1 MVHRYPGESPDHCH
15 LSTRSVG
22 YRPPRMQERD
32 PDRYRV
38 VGLPAAVGV
47 IVAATVG
54 SGIFSVTGQFGAQA
68 GSDTNVLVPWV
79 VGGLVAL
86 CGGLSLAELGA
97 MIPCSGGSVE
107 FARRAFGP
115 TVGYLVAMVTLLA
128 GYVFSIAVVGLFLAE
143 YVDRLV
149 PGDWPNHAIAAAA
162 IAAAFGSQLP
172 SLRAGYGFNTVLAAV
187 KVATVAAF
195 AVAGMLVTVEGR
207 LEAPA
212 GAPAPPGLLSPA
224 VAAATLSVSFA
235 YLGWST
241 GADIAGEVRDPGR
254 TVPRS
259 IVVAIAIVFLLYV
272 GVNLAFLRA
281 IAPAAM
287 TDGSGGPMEA
297 IGSVAA
303 GILFGPQV
311 GAAMTGLIALLLFST
326 LVSSTIAGT
335 RIMESMAQAHE
346 LPAWIA
352 VRPARGVPA
361 RAIALLAA
369 AGIASLAIGS
379 LGQILDLLTV
389 LVNAF
394 SAMSVAAVIVLR
406 RTMPD
411 APRPFRVP
419 LYPFTPLLYMALA
432 GWTIVAGALAGG
444 VRALV
449 ASAVTVVL
457 LLALR
462 PLVAARRVTT

>member
-1 MVHRYPGESPDHCH
+1 
-15 LSTRSVG
+15 
-22 YRPPRMQERD
+22 MQERD

-68 GSDTNVLVPWV
+68 GSDVNVIVPWV
-79 VGGLVAL
+79 VGGLIAL

-143 YVDRLV
+143 YVDRLL
-149 PGDWPNHAIAAAA
+149 PGDWPNHAIAAIA
-162 IAAAFGSQLP
+162 IAVAFGSQLP
-172 SLRAGYGFNTVLAAV
+172 SLRAGYGFNTVLAGI
-187 KVATVAAF
+187 KVATVAAL

-207 LEAPA
+207 MEAPP
-212 GAPAPPGLLSPA
+212 GAPAPPGVLSPA

-254 TVPRS
+254 NVPRS
-259 IVVAIAIVFLLYV
+259 IVVAIAVVFLLYV

-303 GILFGPQV
+303 EILFGPRV

-352 VRPARGVPA
+352 VRPGRGVPS
-361 RAIALLAA
+361 RAIAVLAA

-394 SAMSVAAVIVLR
+394 SALSVAAVIVLR

-419 LYPFTPLLYMALA
+419 LYPFTPILYMALA
-432 GWTIVAGALAGG
+432 GWTIVAGAIAGG

-449 ASAVTVVL
+449 ASSVTVVL

-462 PLVAARRVTT
+462 PLLRGRSGAPAA

>member
-1 MVHRYPGESPDHCH
+1 
-15 LSTRSVG
+15 
-22 YRPPRMQERD
+22 MQERD

-38 VGLPAAVGV
+38 VGLRAAVGV
-47 IVAATVG
+47 IVASTVG

-68 GSDTNVLVPWV
+68 GSDANVLVPWV

-115 TVGYLVAMVTLLA
+115 AVGYLVAMVTLLA
-128 GYVFSIAVVGLFLAE
+128 GHVFALAVVSLFMAE
-143 YVDRLV
+143 YVDRLL
-149 PGDWPNHAIAAAA
+149 PGDWPDHAIAAAA
-162 IAAAFGSQLP
+162 IGVAYVSQLP
-172 SLRAGYGFNTVLAAV
+172 SLRAGFAFNTALAGV

-195 AVAGMLVTVEGR
+195 AVAGMLVPVDGR
-207 LEAPA
+207 LTAPA
-212 GAPAPPGLLSPA
+212 GAPAAPSVFSPA
-224 VAAATLSVSFA
+224 VAAATLAVSFA

-254 TVPRS
+254 NVPR
-259 IVVAIAIVFLLYV
+259 AILRAIGIVFLLYV

-281 IAPAAM
+281 IDPAAM
-287 TDGSGGPMEA
+287 TDGAGGPMQA

-303 GILFGPQV
+303 GILFGPAI
-311 GAAMTGLIALLLFST
+311 GTAMTALIAFLLFST
-326 LVSSTIAGT
+326 VVSTVIAGA
-335 RIMESMAQAHE
+335 RILESMATARE
-346 LPAWIA
+346 LPTWIGE
-352 VRPARGVPA
+352 RSARGVPT
-361 RAIALLAA
+361 RAMTILAA
-369 AGIASLAIGS
+369 AGLGSLAIGS

-432 GWTIVAGALAGG
+432 AWTIVAGALAGG

-449 ASAVTVVL
+449 ASVVTVVL
-457 LLALR
+457 LLAVR
-462 PLVAARRVTT
+462 PLLAARRVTTSGSSAPGTRPAGG

>member
-1 MVHRYPGESPDHCH
+1 
-15 LSTRSVG
+15 
-22 YRPPRMQERD
+22 MQERD

-38 VGLPAAVGV
+38 VGLRAAVGV
-47 IVAATVG
+47 IVASTVG
-54 SGIFSVTGQFGAQA
+54 SGIFSVSGQFGAQV
-68 GSDTNVLVPWV
+68 GSDANVLLPWV

-128 GYVFSIAVVGLFLAE
+128 GYVFSLAAVGLFMAE
-143 YVDRLV
+143 YVDRLL
-149 PGDWPNHAIAAAA
+149 PGDWPNHAIAAIA
-162 IAAAFGSQLP
+162 IAAAFASQLP
-172 SLRAGYGFNTVLAAV
+172 SLRAGYAFNTALAAV

-195 AVAGMLVTVEGR
+195 AIAGMLVTVDGR

-212 GAPAPPGLLSPA
+212 DAPPAPGLLSPA

-241 GADIAGEVRDPGR
+241 GADIAGEVRNPGR

-259 IVVAIAIVFLLYV
+259 IMAAIGIVFLLYV
-272 GVNLAFLRA
+272 GVNVAFLRA

-287 TDGSGGPMEA
+287 TDGAGGPMEA

-303 GILFGPQV
+303 GILFGPRI
-311 GAAMTGLIALLLFST
+311 GTAMTAVIALLLFST
-326 LVSSTIAGT
+326 LVSSAIAGA
-335 RIMESMAQAHE
+335 RIMESMARARE
-346 LPAWIA
+346 LPSWIGG
-352 VRPARGVPA
+352 RDTRGVPV
-361 RAIALLAA
+361 RAISVLAL

-394 SAMSVAAVIVLR
+394 SAMSVAALIVLR

-419 LYPFTPLLYMALA
+419 LYPITPLLYMALA
-432 GWTIVAGALAGG
+432 GWTIAAGAIAGG

>member
-1 MVHRYPGESPDHCH
+1 MPAAPS
-15 LSTRSVG
+15 
-22 YRPPRMQERD
+22 
-32 PDRYRV
+32 DRYRV
-38 VGLPAAVGV
+38 IGPAGAVGV
-47 IVAATVG
+47 IVASTVG
-54 SGIFSVTGQFGAQA
+54 SGIFSVTGQFGAQV
-68 GSDTNVLVPWV
+68 GSDTNVIVPWV
-79 VGGLVAL
+79 LGGIVAL

-115 TVGYLVAMVTLLA
+115 RVGYLVAMVTILA
-128 GYVFSIAVVGLFLAE
+128 GHVFALAVVSLFMAE
-143 YVDRLV
+143 FVQRIM
-149 PGDWPNHAIAAAA
+149 PSGWPNHAIAACA
-162 IAAAFGSQLP
+162 IAVAWASQLP
-172 SLRAGYGFNTVLAAV
+172 SLRAGFAFNTALAAV

-195 AVAGMLVTVEGR
+195 AVGGLLVPVEGR
-207 LEAPA
+207 LAAPA

-224 VAAATLSVSFA
+224 VAAATLAVSFA

-254 TVPRS
+254 NVPR
-259 IVVAIAIVFLLYV
+259 AIIRAICIVFLLYV

-281 IAPAAM
+281 IDPAAM
-287 TDGSGGPMEA
+287 TNGNGGPMEA

-352 VRPARGVPA
+352 VRPTRGVPA

-394 SAMSVAAVIVLR
+394 SALSVAAVIVLR

-419 LYPFTPLLYMALA
+419 LYPVTPLLYMALA
-432 GWTIVAGALAGG
+432 GWTIVAGAIAAGE
-444 VRALV
+444 RALV
-449 ASAVTVVL
+449 ASAATIVVL
-457 LLALR
+457 LAMR
-462 PLVAARRVTT
+462 PLLRGRRLTTSGSSAPGTPPAGG

>member
-1 MVHRYPGESPDHCH
+1 
-15 LSTRSVG
+15 
-22 YRPPRMQERD
+22 MQGRD
-32 PDRYRV
+32 PDCYRV

-68 GSDTNVLVPWV
+68 GSDANVIVPWV
-79 VGGLVAL
+79 VGGLIAL

-143 YVDRLV
+143 YVDRLL
-149 PGDWPNHAIAAAA
+149 PGDWPNHAIAAIA
-162 IAAAFGSQLP
+162 IAVAFGSQLP
-172 SLRAGYGFNTVLAAV
+172 SLRAGYGFNTVLAGI

-207 LEAPA
+207 MEAPP
-212 GAPAPPGLLSPA
+212 GAPAPPGVLSPA

-254 TVPRS
+254 NVPRS
-259 IVVAIAIVFLLYV
+259 IVVAIAVVFLLYV

-287 TDGSGGPMEA
+287 TNGSGGPMEA

-303 GILFGPQV
+303 EILFGPRV

-335 RIMESMAQAHE
+335 RIMESMARAHE

-352 VRPARGVPA
+352 VRPERGVPA

-394 SAMSVAAVIVLR
+394 SALSVAAVIVLR

-419 LYPFTPLLYMALA
+419 LYPFTPILYMALA

-449 ASAVTVVL
+449 ASAVTIVL
-457 LLALR
+457 LLAVR
-462 PLVAARRVTT
+462 PLLAARRVTT

>member
-1 MVHRYPGESPDHCH
+1 
-15 LSTRSVG
+15 
-22 YRPPRMQERD
+22 
-32 PDRYRV
+32 
-38 VGLPAAVGV
+38 
-47 IVAATVG
+47 
-54 SGIFSVTGQFGAQA
+54 
-68 GSDTNVLVPWV
+68 V

-128 GYVFSIAVVGLFLAE
+128 GYVFSLAAVGLFMAE
-143 YVDRLV
+143 YVDRLL
-149 PGDWPNHAIAAAA
+149 PGDWPNHAIAAIA
-162 IAAAFGSQLP
+162 IAAAFASQLP
-172 SLRAGYGFNTVLAAV
+172 SLRAGYVFNTALAAV

-195 AVAGMLVTVEGR
+195 AIAGMLVEVEGR

-212 GAPAPPGLLSPA
+212 GAPPAPGALSPA

-241 GADIAGEVRDPGR
+241 GADIAGEVRNPGR

-259 IVVAIAIVFLLYV
+259 IMVAIGIVFLLYV
-272 GVNLAFLRA
+272 GVNVAFLRA

-287 TDGSGGPMEA
+287 TDGAGGPMEA
-297 IGSVAA
+297 IGS
-303 GILFGPQV
+303 
-311 GAAMTGLIALLLFST
+311 AMTAVIALLLFST
-326 LVSSTIAGT
+326 LVSSAIAGA
-335 RIMESMAQAHE
+335 RIMESMSRARE
-346 LPAWIA
+346 LPAWVG
-352 VRPARGVPA
+352 VRPGRGVPA
-361 RAIALLAA
+361 RAITILAL

-379 LGQILDLLTV
+379 LGQILDMLTV

-394 SAMSVAAVIVLR
+394 SALSVAAVIVLR

-419 LYPFTPLLYMALA
+419 LYPVTPLLYMALA
-432 GWTIVAGALAGG
+432 GWTIVAGAIAGG

-449 ASAVTVVL
+449 ASAVAVVVL
-457 LLALR
+457 LLLR
-462 PLVAARRVTT
+462 PLLRGRPVTTSGSSAPGTPPAGG

>member
-1 MVHRYPGESPDHCH
+1 
-15 LSTRSVG
+15 
-22 YRPPRMQERD
+22 MQERD

-68 GSDTNVLVPWV
+68 GSDANVIVPWV
-79 VGGLVAL
+79 VGGLIAL

-115 TVGYLVAMVTLLA
+115 TVGYLVAMVTMLA

-143 YVDRLV
+143 YVDRLL
-149 PGDWPNHAIAAAA
+149 PGDWPNHAIAAIA
-162 IAAAFGSQLP
+162 IAVAFGSQLP
-172 SLRAGYGFNTVLAAV
+172 SLRAGYGFNTVLAGI

-207 LEAPA
+207 MEAPP

-254 TVPRS
+254 NVPRS
-259 IVVAIAIVFLLYV
+259 IVVAIAVVFLLYV

-287 TDGSGGPMEA
+287 TNGSGGPMEA

-303 GILFGPQV
+303 EILFGPRV

-335 RIMESMAQAHE
+335 RIMESMARAHE

-352 VRPARGVPA
+352 VRPERGVPA

-394 SAMSVAAVIVLR
+394 SALSVAAVIVLR

-419 LYPFTPLLYMALA
+419 LYPFTPILYMALA

-449 ASAVTVVL
+449 ASAVTIVL
-457 LLALR
+457 LLAVR
-462 PLVAARRVTT
+462 PLLAARRVTT

>member
-1 MVHRYPGESPDHCH
+1 
-15 LSTRSVG
+15 
-22 YRPPRMQERD
+22 MQERD

-38 VGLPAAVGV
+38 VGLRAAVGV

-54 SGIFSVTGQFGAQA
+54 SGIFSVTGQFGARV
-68 GSDTNVLVPWV
+68 GSDANVLVPWV

-128 GYVFSIAVVGLFLAE
+128 GYVFSLAAVGLFMAE
-143 YVDRLV
+143 YVDRLL
-149 PGDWPNHAIAAAA
+149 PGDWPNHAIAAIA
-162 IAAAFGSQLP
+162 IAAAFASQLP
-172 SLRAGYGFNTVLAAV
+172 SLRAGYVFNTALAAV

-195 AVAGMLVTVEGR
+195 AIAGMLVEVEGR

-212 GAPAPPGLLSPA
+212 GAPPAPGALSPA

-241 GADIAGEVRDPGR
+241 GADIAGEVRNPGR

-259 IVVAIAIVFLLYV
+259 IMVAIGIVFLLYV
-272 GVNLAFLRA
+272 GVNVAFLRA

-287 TDGSGGPMEA
+287 TDGAGGPMEA

-303 GILFGPQV
+303 DILFGPRI
-311 GAAMTGLIALLLFST
+311 GTAMTAVIALLLFST
-326 LVSSTIAGT
+326 LVSSAIAGA
-335 RIMESMAQAHE
+335 RIMESMSRARE
-346 LPAWIA
+346 LPAWVG
-352 VRPARGVPA
+352 VRPGRGVPA
-361 RAIALLAA
+361 RAITILAL

-379 LGQILDLLTV
+379 LGQILDMLTV

-394 SAMSVAAVIVLR
+394 SALSVAAVIVLR

-419 LYPFTPLLYMALA
+419 LYPVTPLLYMALS
-432 GWTIVAGALAGG
+432 GWTIVAGAISGG

-449 ASAVTVVL
+449 ASAVAVVVL
-457 LLALR
+457 LLLR
-462 PLVAARRVTT
+462 PLLRGRPVTTSGSSAPGTPPAGG

>member
-1 MVHRYPGESPDHCH
+1 
-15 LSTRSVG
+15 
-22 YRPPRMQERD
+22 
-32 PDRYRV
+32 
-38 VGLPAAVGV
+38 
-47 IVAATVG
+47 
-54 SGIFSVTGQFGAQA
+54 
-68 GSDTNVLVPWV
+68 
-79 VGGLVAL
+79 
-86 CGGLSLAELGA
+86 
-97 MIPCSGGSVE
+97 
-107 FARRAFGP
+107 
-115 TVGYLVAMVTLLA
+115 
-128 GYVFSIAVVGLFLAE
+128 
-143 YVDRLV
+143 
-149 PGDWPNHAIAAAA
+149 
-162 IAAAFGSQLP
+162 
-172 SLRAGYGFNTVLAAV
+172 
-187 KVATVAAF
+187 
-195 AVAGMLVTVEGR
+195 MLVTVEGR

-394 SAMSVAAVIVLR
+394 SALSVAAVIVLR

-457 LLALR
+457 LLAVR
-462 PLVAARRVTT
+462 PLLAARRVTT

>member
-1 MVHRYPGESPDHCH
+1 
-15 LSTRSVG
+15 
-22 YRPPRMQERD
+22 
-32 PDRYRV
+32 
-38 VGLPAAVGV
+38 
-47 IVAATVG
+47 
-54 SGIFSVTGQFGAQA
+54 
-68 GSDTNVLVPWV
+68 
-79 VGGLVAL
+79 
-86 CGGLSLAELGA
+86 
-97 MIPCSGGSVE
+97 
-107 FARRAFGP
+107 
-115 TVGYLVAMVTLLA
+115 
-128 GYVFSIAVVGLFLAE
+128 
-143 YVDRLV
+143 
-149 PGDWPNHAIAAAA
+149 
-162 IAAAFGSQLP
+162 
-172 SLRAGYGFNTVLAAV
+172 
-187 KVATVAAF
+187 
-195 AVAGMLVTVEGR
+195 
-207 LEAPA
+207 
-212 GAPAPPGLLSPA
+212 
-224 VAAATLSVSFA
+224 
-235 YLGWST
+235 
-241 GADIAGEVRDPGR
+241 VRDPGR